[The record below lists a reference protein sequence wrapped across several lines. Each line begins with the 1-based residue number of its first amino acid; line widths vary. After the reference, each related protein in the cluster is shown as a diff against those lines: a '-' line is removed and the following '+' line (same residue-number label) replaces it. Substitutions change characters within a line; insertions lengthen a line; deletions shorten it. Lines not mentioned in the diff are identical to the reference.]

1 MSGKTTDLL
10 NSNYI
15 IDGVQMALTPARM
28 LRECMVEPPLEP
40 DGDAPALADEREDPA
55 PDNHSYD
62 ENLIERYAQLVNYL
76 EKRELP
82 IPFAGPYSAGKVAQ
96 ALIDAIWM
104 NGHFRLGDL
113 TLKADWKWNDKEIG
127 LPAAFYSSVEEVC
140 SYIDALG
147 VKIEKYSLTSGA
159 PAVSFK
165 ASTVAEVDDEEIT
178 EEESLL
184 RDLPYRTVNPRMSR
198 RRKVATG
205 FTPEAQDWI
214 LYIPFDPCDFRLG
227 GSTLSQ
233 ALHTTPSIA
242 PDIQDADYF
251 MDCYEVVRELV
262 EDGVVKAAATVGE
275 GGLMM
280 ALRSLSGIT
289 GADVCIRDICKAY
302 GDESPV
308 RVLFSEVPG
317 VVIQIADIDYDYVD
331 AELIL
336 QDVVYYPIGH
346 PTPGKPGVNLT
357 GKVEIPQIL
366 ESLLNTLEGED

>member
-1 MSGKTTDLL
+1 MSGKADLL
-10 NSNYI
+10 NSTYI

-28 LRECMVEPPLEP
+28 LRECMVDPPLEP
-40 DGDAPALADEREDPA
+40 DGDALSLADEREDPA
-55 PDNHSYD
+55 PDNYNYD
-62 ENLIERYAQLVNYL
+62 EALIERYAQLVEYL
-76 EKRELP
+76 QKRELP

-113 TLKADWKWNDKEIG
+113 RLKAEWKWNDKEIG
-127 LPAAFYSSVEEVC
+127 LPAAFYNSVEEVC

-147 VKIEKYSLTSGA
+147 VKIDKYSLVNGS
-159 PAVSFK
+159 PSVSFK
-165 ASTVAEVDDEEIT
+165 ASTVAEVEDDEIT

-198 RRKVATG
+198 RRKVASA

-227 GSTLSQ
+227 GSALSQ
-233 ALHTTPSIA
+233 ALQTSPAVA

-262 EDGVVKAAATVGE
+262 EDGVVKAGATVGD
-275 GGLMM
+275 GGLLS
-280 ALRSLSGIT
+280 ALRSLSAVT

-302 GDESPV
+302 GEESPV
-308 RVLFSEVPG
+308 RVLFAEVPG

-346 PTPGKPGVNLT
+346 PAPGKRGVNLT
-357 GKVEIPQIL
+357 DKVDIPQIL

>member
-1 MSGKTTDLL
+1 MSGKADLL

-15 IDGVQMALTPARM
+15 IDGVQMALTPQKM

-40 DGDAPALADEREDPA
+40 DGDAPTLADEREDPA
-55 PDNHSYD
+55 PDNYSYD
-62 ENLIERYAQLVNYL
+62 ESLIERYAQLIQYL

-96 ALIDAIWM
+96 ALLDAIWM

-113 TLKADWKWNDKEIG
+113 SLKAEWKWNDKEIG
-127 LPAAFYSSVEEVC
+127 LPAAFYNSVEEAC

-147 VKIEKYSLTSGA
+147 VKIEKYSVTGGVPSVA
-159 PAVSFK
+159 FK
-165 ASTVAEVDDEEIT
+165 ASTVAEVDDDEIT
-178 EEESLL
+178 EEEILL

-198 RRKVATG
+198 RRKVSASLV
-205 FTPEAQDWI
+205 PEPSDWL

-227 GSTLSQ
+227 GSALSQ
-233 ALHTTPSIA
+233 ALHTTPSTA

-251 MDCYEVVRELV
+251 IDCYEVVRELV
-262 EDGVVKAAATVGE
+262 EDGVVKAGATVGE

-280 ALRSLSGIT
+280 ALRTLAT
-289 GADVCIRDICKAY
+289 ANGADVCIRDICKAY
-302 GDESPV
+302 GDEKPV
-308 RVLFSEVPG
+308 RVLFGEVPG

-336 QDVVYYPIGH
+336 QDVVYFPIGH
-346 PTPGKPGVNLT
+346 PVPGKPGVQLSD
-357 GKVEIPQIL
+357 KVEIPQIL

>member
-1 MSGKTTDLL
+1 MSGKSDLL
-10 NSNYI
+10 NSIYI
-15 IDGVQMALTPARM
+15 IDGVQMALTPQKM
-28 LRECMVEPPLEP
+28 LRECMVDPPLEP

-62 ENLIERYAQLVNYL
+62 ENLIERYAQLVQYM

-82 IPFAGPYSAGKVAQ
+82 IPFAGPYAAGKVAQ
-96 ALIDAIWM
+96 ALLDAIWM
-104 NGHFRLGDL
+104 KGHFRLGDL
-113 TLKADWKWNDKEIG
+113 SIRADWKWNDKVIG

-140 SYIDALG
+140 SYVDALG
-147 VKIEKYSLTSGA
+147 IKIDKYSLTGGA
-159 PAVSFK
+159 PSLTVRAT
-165 ASTVAEVDDEEIT
+165 TVAEVEDDDIT

-184 RDLPYRTVNPRMSR
+184 RDLPYRTVNPRISR
-198 RRKVATG
+198 RRKVAASL
-205 FTPEAQDWI
+205 TPEAQDWI
-214 LYIPFDPCDFRLG
+214 LYIPFDSCDFRLG
-227 GSTLSQ
+227 GSALSQ
-233 ALHTTPSIA
+233 ALQTSPSVA

-262 EDGVVKAAATVGE
+262 EDGVVKAGATVGE

-280 ALRSLSGIT
+280 ALRSLSGNA

-302 GDESPV
+302 GDEKPV
-308 RVLFSEVPG
+308 RVLFAEVPG
-317 VVIQIADIDYDYVD
+317 VVIQIADSDYDYVD

-346 PTPGKPGVNLT
+346 PVPGKPGVTLT
-357 GKVEIPQIL
+357 QKVEIPQIL